1 MDNLREMIDSMAMC
15 GKEFVTLFQI
25 KSNCFDCTDIEA
37 AVMYALDAGLTI
49 SYNGALYYRLQ
60 DVAKF
65 IQ

>member
-1 MDNLREMIDSMAMC
+1 MDDLFEMIDGMAMC

-25 KSNCFDCTDIEA
+25 KSNCIDCGDIETVVA
-37 AVMYALDAGLTI
+37 HALDAGLAI